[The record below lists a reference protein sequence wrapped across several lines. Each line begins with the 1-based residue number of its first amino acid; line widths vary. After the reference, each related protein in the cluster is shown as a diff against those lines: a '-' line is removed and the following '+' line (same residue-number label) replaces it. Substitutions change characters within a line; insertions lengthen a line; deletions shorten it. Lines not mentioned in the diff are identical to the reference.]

1 MMGKAERNHVHL
13 NGKSILIRRAQD
25 KLRRRVRRLV
35 GKPDN
40 TPWVF
45 DPRPAKHTAD
55 VDFVFALDYCS
66 PNSRLMKLFHEVM
79 SAYGL
84 SCQLVNETNVERML
98 EEVETGRFRPNVYL
112 DLSSRPDD
120 LFEKLLYA
128 AHRAG
133 AHTMRNPEHTK
144 WVLKSQSHPQLLA
157 AGLPLPPTVILK
169 SGEPDREL
177 TADERAAI
185 GERAVIKPSFGE
197 AAKGCLVG
205 VEPTL
210 QNIRQ
215 ARDYE
220 REFDWLIQKMIT
232 WTKLGERPAYLRA
245 YNVCGHR
252 TLMWWA
258 MEKRPNPYEL
268 LTWDDLRKYDLM
280 GAVEIID
287 RVAEVTGMD
296 FFSTEI
302 AITKPTGPDRFV
314 MIDYVNDQCDM
325 DPTDNPY
332 SPPEPFSRFVCQR
345 LAEFTYRKKQGLP
358 PPDYRGLFLFD
369 GHEAPVAI

>member
-1 MMGKAERNHVHL
+1 MHL
-13 NGKSILIRRAQD
+13 NGKTILIRRAQD
-25 KLRRRVRRLV
+25 KLRRRVRQLV

-40 TPWVF
+40 SPWVF
-45 DPRPAKHTAD
+45 DPRPAKATAD

-66 PNSRLMKLFHEVM
+66 PNSRLMRIFHEAM

-84 SCQLVNETNVERML
+84 SCQLVNSSNVERML
-98 EEVETGRFRPNVYL
+98 EEVEAGRFRPNVYL

-120 LFEKLLYA
+120 VFEKLLYA
-128 AHRAG
+128 AARAG

-144 WVLKSQSHPQLLA
+144 WVLKSQSHPKLLA

-177 TADERAAI
+177 TAEERAAI
-185 GERAVIKPSFGE
+185 GDRTVIKPSFGE
-197 AAKGCLVG
+197 AAKGCLIG
-205 VEPTL
+205 IEPTL
-210 QNIRQ
+210 ANIKQ

-220 REFDWLIQKMIT
+220 RNFDWLIQKMIT
-232 WTKLGERPAYLRA
+232 WTKLGDRPAYLRA
-245 YNVCGHR
+245 FNVCGHR

-258 MEKRPNPYEL
+258 MERKEKPYDL

-302 AITKPTGPDRFV
+302 AITKESGPNRFV

-332 SPPEPFSRFVCQR
+332 SPPEPFCRFICQR
-345 LAEFTYRKKQGLP
+345 LAEFTYRKKQGLM

-369 GHEAPVAI
+369 GHPAQAI

>member
-1 MMGKAERNHVHL
+1 M
-13 NGKSILIRRAQD
+13 IRRAQD
-25 KLRRRVRRLV
+25 KLRRRVRQLV

-40 TPWVF
+40 SPWVF
-45 DPRPAKHTAD
+45 DPRPAKATAD
-55 VDFVFALDYCS
+55 VDFLFALDYAS
-66 PNSRLMKLFHEVM
+66 PNSKLMRLFHEAM

-84 SCQLVNETNVERML
+84 SCQLVNSLNVERVL
-98 EEVETGRFRPNVYL
+98 EDVQSGRFRTHVYL

-120 LFEKLLYA
+120 VFEKLLYA
-128 AHRAG
+128 AAAAG

-144 WVLKSQSHPQLLA
+144 WVLKAKSHPKLLE
-157 AGLPLPPTVILK
+157 AGLPLPPTVIFK
-169 SGEPDREL
+169 SDEADREL
-177 TADERAAI
+177 TPQERAAI

-197 AAKGCLVG
+197 AAKGCLIG

-210 QNIRQ
+210 ANIRQ

-220 REFDWLIQKMIT
+220 RKFDWLIQKMIT
-232 WTKLGERPAYLRA
+232 WTKLANRPAYLRA
-245 YNVCGHR
+245 FNVCGQR

-258 MEKRPNPYEL
+258 MERKEKPYDL

-302 AITKPTGPDRFV
+302 AITKESGPDRFV

-332 SPPEPFSRFVCQR
+332 SPPEPFCRFVCQR
-345 LAEFTYRKKQGLP
+345 LAEFTYRKKLGLKS
-358 PPDYRGLFLFD
+358 PDYRGLFLFD
-369 GHEAPVAI
+369 GHPAQAI